1 MEDYEVNVLKRNG
14 GWKRLSQKQKEDSFD
29 KNNDE
34 KIKSSNNDLSITIK
48 DEITSKEK
56 NIFAD
61 FKDVNAIIDKLKKI
75 EDEKSELITKLSS
88 LEKNFAKKRDL
99 TSEKL
104 NKVKEEYE
112 LYEKTVNLIK
122 SLKKVWMEILKW
134 TIRMIILKMGLN
146 LFL

>member
-112 LYEKTVNLIK
+112 LYEKAVNLIK
-122 SLKKVWMEILKW
+122 SLKKV
-134 TIRMIILKMGLN
+134 
-146 LFL
+146 

>member
-122 SLKKVWMEILKW
+122 SLKKV
-134 TIRMIILKMGLN
+134 
-146 LFL
+146 

>member
-14 GWKRLSQKQKEDSFD
+14 GWKRLSQKQKEDSFV

-34 KIKSSNNDLSITIK
+34 KIKSSNNDLSITIE

>member
-1 MEDYEVNVLKRNG
+1 M
-14 GWKRLSQKQKEDSFD
+14 
-29 KNNDE
+29 
-34 KIKSSNNDLSITIK
+34 
-48 DEITSKEK
+48 
-56 NIFAD
+56 
-61 FKDVNAIIDKLKKI
+61 NAIIDKLKKI

-112 LYEKTVNLIK
+112 LYEKAVNLIK

>member
-14 GWKRLSQKQKEDSFD
+14 GWKRLSQKQKEDSFV

-34 KIKSSNNDLSITIK
+34 KIKSSNNDLSITIE

-122 SLKKVWMEILKW
+122 SLKKV
-134 TIRMIILKMGLN
+134 
-146 LFL
+146 

>member
-34 KIKSSNNDLSITIK
+34 KMKSSNNDLSITIK
-48 DEITSKEK
+48 DEFTSKEK

-112 LYEKTVNLIK
+112 LYEKAVNLIK